1 MTGRMTFYDN
11 AGKILT
17 ALHPDPLLLTWNS
30 NLDELAAKSKE
41 AERESDFLSSSED
54 DAPVI
59 EEKK

>member
-17 ALHPDPLLLTWNS
+17 ALHPDPCLLTWNN
-30 NLDELAAKSKE
+30 NLAELAAKSKE
-41 AERESDFLSSSED
+41 VERESDFLSSSED
-54 DAPVI
+54 EAPVI